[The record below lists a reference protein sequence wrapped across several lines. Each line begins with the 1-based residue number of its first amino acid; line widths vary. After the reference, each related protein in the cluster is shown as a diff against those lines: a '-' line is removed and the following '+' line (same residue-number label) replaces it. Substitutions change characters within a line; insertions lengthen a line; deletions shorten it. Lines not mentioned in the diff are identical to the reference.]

1 MLLYDSV
8 NSLFLL
14 FLLASLVGIGL
25 VVAVMYMFKAL
36 SSMQQSGNI
45 NLYKSAVGCHGT
57 VYLRIPAKRSG
68 EGKVQISI
76 NGSIRE
82 YNAVTDDSELPTG
95 TPVQVVEVLDP
106 RTVVV
111 ARLDSLII

>member
-1 MLLYDSV
+1 
-8 NSLFLL
+8 
-14 FLLASLVGIGL
+14 
-25 VVAVMYMFKAL
+25 
-36 SSMQQSGNI
+36 MQQSGNI